1 MSTMSKKKLTSAQII
16 ASTFGEIDSDTDSD
30 IDITSKKWT
39 TKKSLAEVPKAS
51 SESNSSQKPDASAPN
66 TFFFFFLI
74 KFNHYS
80 YANI

>member
-1 MSTMSKKKLTSAQII
+1 MSKKKLTSAQII

-66 TFFFFFLI
+66 MFFRQNSFITVTLTS
-74 KFNHYS
+74 N
-80 YANI
+80 YATI